1 MVLYYYVVF
10 YKGYNKDAQTEFQN
24 DFLSLNVNAYV
35 QLWITKI
42 NFSVLIQLV
51 GHDIEINQKKL
62 NLKKQL
68 LETILSKNGLML
80 R

>member
-1 MVLYYYVVF
+1 MF